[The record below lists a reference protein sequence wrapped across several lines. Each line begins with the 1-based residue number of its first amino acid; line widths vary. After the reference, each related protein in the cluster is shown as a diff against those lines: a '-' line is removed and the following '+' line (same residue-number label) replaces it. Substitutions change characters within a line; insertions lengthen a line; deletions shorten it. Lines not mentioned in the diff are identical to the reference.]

1 MGVCTGPCKDPC
13 KPGACVHVCTHRK
26 ISRFL
31 FSTGIVFPDIEK
43 TRSVGKIEFQCQ
55 GVVQGPVHACTHALR
70 VHGPLHSPK
79 TFKFNFFNF
88 SRLFYV
94 RTDYANWKENS
105 GIFSIRAR
113 KNARFGRGAP
123 CSVIHVC
130 SISQKT
136 NCLIMI
142 PKTVLISGGWRGYWP
157 ARKFQEIFL
166 CVHARTHVSGGVH
179 LVL

>member
-1 MGVCTGPCKDPC
+1 MKKLNSDVVGVCTGPCKDPC

-130 SISQKT
+130 SISQTRITEQGAPRPKRAF
-136 NCLIMI
+136 LRARIEKI
-142 PKTVLISGGWRGYWP
+142 PEFS
-157 ARKFQEIFL
+157 FL
-166 CVHARTHVSGGVH
+166 LA
-179 LVL
+179 